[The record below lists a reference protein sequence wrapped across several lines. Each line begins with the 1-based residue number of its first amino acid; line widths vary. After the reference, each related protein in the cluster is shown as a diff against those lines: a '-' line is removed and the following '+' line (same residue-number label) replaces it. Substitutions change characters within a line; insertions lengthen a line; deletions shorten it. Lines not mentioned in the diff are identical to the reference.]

1 MIEIFTDASTIIP
14 LGISGW
20 AVLIRY
26 PNGTITELKGTEI
39 CGRISRMELL
49 AVVKAL
55 SNVKECSKIT
65 VYTDSQYVM
74 RGSSQFKK
82 ADNNYDLW
90 EQLNRL
96 KADRYVSFVWVRSHS
111 GHPDNEWVDRM
122 ARKAA
127 RDRVRR
133 MYV

>member
-14 LGISGW
+14 MGISGW

-26 PNGTITELKGTEI
+26 PNGTVTELKGTEI
-39 CGRISRMELL
+39 CGRINRMELL
-49 AVVKAL
+49 AVIKAL
-55 SNVKECSKIT
+55 SNVKECDEIT

-74 RGSSQFKK
+74 RGSSQFKR

-96 KADRYVSFVWVRSHS
+96 KAGRDVSFFWVRSHS
-111 GHPDNEWVDRM
+111 GHPDNEWVDRV

-127 RDRVRR
+127 HNRARR
-133 MYV
+133 LYD